1 MKHRG
6 MHSGSG
12 SGMWVNE
19 DFRASQEETVHAS
32 SRLLFEAFNR
42 MRGERTAPR
51 RDDLDLK
58 QVRRLVPDLFIAEQ
72 DASRR
77 DYRWRLAGTAVCAL
91 MGGEMTGLPFT
102 WGWTENDANAI
113 RRFLLNVS
121 ATHKPALL
129 RMRFLTDRG
138 QAINAEM
145 CAVPLMAADGLS
157 TQVLGGLFTFPDPAL
172 KHYEAL
178 TGRELVSA
186 RQATGDAGPASAGE
200 PAPVRRF
207 RVISGGREG

>member
-1 MKHRG
+1 
-6 MHSGSG
+6 
-12 SGMWVNE
+12 MWVNE
-19 DFRASQEETVHAS
+19 LFRTSQEETVHAS
-32 SRLLFEAFNR
+32 SRLLFEAFER

-77 DYRWRLAGTAVCAL
+77 DFRWRLAGTAVCAL

-102 WGWTENDANAI
+102 WGWTEDEAQVI
-113 RRFLLNVS
+113 RRFLLGVS
-121 ATHKPALL
+121 ATHKPALI
-129 RMRFLTDRG
+129 RMRFTTDR
-138 QAINAEM
+138 QQEIEAEM

-157 TQVLGGLFTFPDPAL
+157 TQVLGGLFAFPDASL

-178 TGRELVSA
+178 TARALVSA
-186 RQATGDAGPASAGE
+186 RQASGEAIAATPKDLGPQ
-200 PAPVRRF
+200 RRF